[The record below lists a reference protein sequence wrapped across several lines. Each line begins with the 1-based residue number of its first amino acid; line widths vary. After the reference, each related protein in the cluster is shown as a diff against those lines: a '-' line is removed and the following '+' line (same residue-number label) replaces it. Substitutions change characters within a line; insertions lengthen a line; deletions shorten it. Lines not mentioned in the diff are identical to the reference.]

1 MWPLVF
7 LSIYSRKSDLS
18 WTHVIS
24 KYADKL
30 NVLNTRSFSDIL
42 IDQILED
49 YDLKHSSVASN
60 TFNAGWE
67 STLDPYGM
75 AQILAQTETHTF
87 AKANRHNPY
96 RYKAKNNSPNAQST
110 KMGSAQSNLNQS
122 SSDHDLSDKTESTQA
137 APARASH
144 NLNSEQLTA
153 YDFLKQ
159 FAAQLPDN
167 FDLTQLKTAYR
178 RSALKA
184 HPDHGGTSETF
195 QNVKKSYQILT
206 ALVK

>member
-1 MWPLVF
+1 
-7 LSIYSRKSDLS
+7 
-18 WTHVIS
+18 
-24 KYADKL
+24 
-30 NVLNTRSFSDIL
+30 VLNTRSFSDIL

-49 YDLKHSSVASN
+49 YDLKPSSVASN
-60 TFNAGWE
+60 TLNAGWE
-67 STLDPYGM
+67 STLDPRGM

-96 RYKAKNNSPNAQST
+96 RFKAKNQGPAKIAKDSI
-110 KMGSAQSNLNQS
+110 K
-122 SSDHDLSDKTESTQA
+122 TQA
-137 APARASH
+137 SSAVSNIYVSMEPSSQRPPHSM
-144 NLNSEQLTA
+144 SDEQLKA
-153 YDFLKQ
+153 YSLIKQ
-159 FAAQLPDN
+159 FVAQLPDN

-178 RSALKA
+178 RSVLQA